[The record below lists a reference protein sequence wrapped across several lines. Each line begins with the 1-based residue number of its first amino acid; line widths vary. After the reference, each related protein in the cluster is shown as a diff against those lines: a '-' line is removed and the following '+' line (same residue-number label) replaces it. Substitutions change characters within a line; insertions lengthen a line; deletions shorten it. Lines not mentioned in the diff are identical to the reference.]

1 MWVMAKKNLNGQM
14 SMFDY
19 FRNLEKEVPA
29 NGEVEMVSFMPE
41 DFHEDTEEKETYNNL
56 EDNMEIEGRNDIKA
70 KNVIEAKNDV
80 EDKNIDD
87 IENAVMQKEIINKNS
102 GEKFVISYI
111 NYNTV
116 VVKNEMSLVKVYK
129 FETTKE
135 AVDCYVEQI
144 SILRKS
150 E

>member
-1 MWVMAKKNLNGQM
+1 MAKKNLNGQM

-29 NGEVEMVSFMPE
+29 NGEVEMVSFIPE
-41 DFHEDTEEKETYNNL
+41 DFHEATKVKETCNNS
-56 EDNMEIEGRNDIKA
+56 ECNMEIECQNDI
-70 KNVIEAKNDV
+70 
-80 EDKNIDD
+80 EDKNDIENKNDIDD
-87 IENAVMQKEIINKNS
+87 IEDAVMQKEIINKNS
-102 GEKFVISYI
+102 GAKFVVSYI

-116 VVKNEMSLVKVYK
+116 IVKNETGLVNVYK
-129 FETTKE
+129 FDTTKE
-135 AVDCYVEQI
+135 AVDCYIEQI